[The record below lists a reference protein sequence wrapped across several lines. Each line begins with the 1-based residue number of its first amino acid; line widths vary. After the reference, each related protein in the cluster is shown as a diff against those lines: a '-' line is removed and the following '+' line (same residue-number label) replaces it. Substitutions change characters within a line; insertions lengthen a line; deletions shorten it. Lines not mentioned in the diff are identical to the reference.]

1 MSAPAGLLREA
12 QGPGRGPGADCT
24 AEASPHWVQ
33 SGAVTRHGLVAA
45 APTRPRAVA
54 LAGEAKACPWGGGAP
69 PALPGPQQEATTSA
83 RNPVEVTRWI
93 SYTLLC
99 VHTSSFITRG
109 SRGPANLAMALGK
122 EASHTV

>member
-1 MSAPAGLLREA
+1 MVWWLLHPP
-12 QGPGRGPGADCT
+12 GPGQWLWLG
-24 AEASPHWVQ
+24 
-33 SGAVTRHGLVAA
+33 
-45 APTRPRAVA
+45 RPRPAR
-54 LAGEAKACPWGGGAP
+54 GGGAP